1 MHGYCT
7 KFQMT
12 AYIINCLEDQPISIP
27 FFLGNLTEN
36 EINFAPV
43 IRQYLPSLQLFLDV
57 LRHIQIE

>member
-1 MHGYCT
+1 
-7 KFQMT
+7 
-12 AYIINCLEDQPISIP
+12 
-27 FFLGNLTEN
+27 LTEN